1 MLRQQGLP
9 HGGRRRFARAQAEMK
24 DWTQRKEPPLQ
35 GCCPGQRHACVCGC
49 IWGGWVLGNSVLVRH
64 PASYPAAGPGLQ
76 EEPGGLKGLT
86 CQVGGT

>member
-49 IWGGWVLGNSVLVRH
+49 IWGGGYLAIQSLSVIQPVTRQQ
-64 PASYPAAGPGLQ
+64 GLDCRRNL
-76 EEPGGLKGLT
+76 EG
-86 CQVGGT
+86 